1 MFAESFGIALIFFFL
16 ILRHIFLHSNFHWLI
31 LPFSELA
38 SLQIHWTTLRL
49 TLFLPDRIL
58 SWNICYFFLTIH
70 LFWHYLNAEILLEG
84 SVVIKYEFLHNAIN
98 FILLIVIMILISN
111 KMSLFLKHL
120 VLIQY
125 LLFYFVHELL
135 VNLPIMVGREL
146 PILTKLLKYID
157 AQLVWLL
164 LLDYHRWYLIQL
176 GQWQFVFLIMLLIPN
191 FANQICNEN
200 MSLAQLAKGSVLLFV
215 KWLLL

>member
-1 MFAESFGIALIFFFL
+1 M
-16 ILRHIFLHSNFHWLI
+16 
-31 LPFSELA
+31 
-38 SLQIHWTTLRL
+38 
-49 TLFLPDRIL
+49 
-58 SWNICYFFLTIH
+58 
-70 LFWHYLNAEILLEG
+70 EG

-135 VNLPIMVGREL
+135 VNLPIIVGREL
-146 PILTKLLKYID
+146 PILSKLLQYID
-157 AQLVWLL
+157 AQLVRLL